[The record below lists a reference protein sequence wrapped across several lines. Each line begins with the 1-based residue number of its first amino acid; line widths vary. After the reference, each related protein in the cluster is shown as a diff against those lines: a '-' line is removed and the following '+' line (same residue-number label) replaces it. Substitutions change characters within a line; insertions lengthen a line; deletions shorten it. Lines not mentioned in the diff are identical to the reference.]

1 MMTKLKENVEHVLLE
16 EDTATIDSID
26 AKLEELQQ
34 ELIKMAGARQDY
46 EDLAYEIDNLREQRL
61 NAMTEKTEREGL
73 KMRIN
78 KMQEFLENQMDR
90 ISEYD
95 EQLVRKMIEKITI
108 YDDKFVIEFK
118 SGTSLDVRR

>member
-1 MMTKLKENVEHVLLE
+1 MMTKLKENIEHVLLE

-34 ELIKMAGARQDY
+34 ELIKRAGARQDY

-61 NAMTEKTEREGL
+61 NAMTEKAECEGL

>member
-1 MMTKLKENVEHVLLE
+1 MMTKLKENIEHVLLE

-61 NAMTEKTEREGL
+61 NAMTEKAEREGL

-95 EQLVRKMIEKITI
+95 EQLVIKMIEKITI

>member
-61 NAMTEKTEREGL
+61 NAMTEKAEREGL

-78 KMQEFLENQMDR
+78 KMQEFLENQMGR

>member
-1 MMTKLKENVEHVLLE
+1 MTKLKENVEHVLLE

-46 EDLAYEIDNLREQRL
+46 EDLVYEIDNLREQRL
-61 NAMTEKTEREGL
+61 NAMTEKAEREGL

>member
-1 MMTKLKENVEHVLLE
+1 MTKLKENVEHVLLE

-34 ELIKMAGARQDY
+34 ELIKRAGARQDY

-61 NAMTEKTEREGL
+61 NAMTEKAEREGL

>member
-1 MMTKLKENVEHVLLE
+1 MTKLKENIEHVLLE

-34 ELIKMAGARQDY
+34 ELIKRAGARQDY

-61 NAMTEKTEREGL
+61 NAMTEKAECEGL